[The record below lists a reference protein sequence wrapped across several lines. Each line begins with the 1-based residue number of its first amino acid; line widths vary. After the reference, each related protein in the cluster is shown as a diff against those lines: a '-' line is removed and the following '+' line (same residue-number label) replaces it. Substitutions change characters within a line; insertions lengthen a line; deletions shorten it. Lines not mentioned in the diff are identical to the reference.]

1 MKMSNSVAI
10 AGIDVSKDKL
20 DVHVLPSN
28 LDFTVSRDRRGLT
41 TLCRLLRKAGV
52 HTVALEASGDYERIV
67 IEMLEAED
75 FVVHILNPLRVR
87 RFAEAAGILAK
98 TDPIDARL
106 IGLYLQHFP
115 EAGLVRRPERARKL
129 AEYLTVRSML
139 LGIIGEAR
147 NRLEHLREPALR
159 ALTESSMAAAQASL
173 KQVDA
178 GIAKVIANDDDMARK
193 AKIVRS
199 MIGAG
204 PVLTSNLLARVPELG
219 SIGRRQ
225 AASLTGLAP
234 ADRQS
239 GKARRRAK
247 LEGGRDQLR
256 PILHMVA
263 LAAIRSNPIIKAF
276 AARLTAAGKPKRL
289 ILAACARKIIVIL
302 NAMLRDNTPWRT
314 HAA

>member
-1 MKMSNSVAI
+1 MDADAGGGSNSPRADGAEPDEVLGVATGEHRSEAWSPHRLFTKPVRLHGHQTACKEGIMKMSDSVAI

-75 FVVHILNPLRVR
+75 FVVHVLNPLRVR

-115 EAGLVRRPERARKL
+115 DAGLVRRPERARKL

-159 ALTESSMAAAQASL
+159 ALTESSMAAAQ
-173 KQVDA
+173 
-178 GIAKVIANDDDMARK
+178 
-193 AKIVRS
+193 
-199 MIGAG
+199 
-204 PVLTSNLLARVPELG
+204 
-219 SIGRRQ
+219 
-225 AASLTGLAP
+225 
-234 ADRQS
+234 
-239 GKARRRAK
+239 
-247 LEGGRDQLR
+247 
-256 PILHMVA
+256 
-263 LAAIRSNPIIKAF
+263 
-276 AARLTAAGKPKRL
+276 
-289 ILAACARKIIVIL
+289 
-302 NAMLRDNTPWRT
+302 
-314 HAA
+314 

>member
-1 MKMSNSVAI
+1 MSNSVAI

-20 DVHVLPSN
+20 DGHILPSN
-28 LDFTVSRDRRGLT
+28 HTFTVSRDHRGLAK
-41 TLCRLLRKAGV
+41 LCRLLREAGV
-52 HTVALEASGDYERIV
+52 GSVALEASGDYERIV
-67 IEMLEAED
+67 IEALEAEGLL
-75 FVVHILNPLRVR
+75 VHVLNPLRVR
-87 RFAEAAGILAK
+87 RFAEAIGTLAK

-106 IGLYLQHFP
+106 IALYLQHFP
-115 EAGLVRRPERARKL
+115 DAGLVRRPEQARKL

-139 LGIIGEAR
+139 RGIIGEAR
-147 NRLEHLREPALR
+147 NRLEHLREPALK
-159 ALTESSMAAAQASL
+159 ALVESSMAAAKADL
-173 KQVDA
+173 KRVDGA
-178 GIAKVIANDDDMARK
+178 IAKVIADDQDMARK
-193 AKIVRS
+193 ATIVRS
-199 MIGAG
+199 MIGTG

-225 AASLTGLAP
+225 AASLSGVAP

-239 GKARRRAK
+239 GKTRRRAK
-247 LEGGRDQLR
+247 LDGGRDQLR
-256 PILHMVA
+256 PVLHMVA
-263 LAAIRSNPIIKAF
+263 LAAIRSNPVIKAF